1 MAFKHYSGLTT
12 EEIKQKIA
20 NNQVNRSNKKATKT
34 TSQIL
39 KENTLT
45 IFNFL
50 NFLLAVVLIAVHA
63 FSNLFF
69 IAIIILN
76 ILIGIVQEIRARN
89 MVEKLTLLSK
99 NKVRVIRNNQTI
111 EIDAEEIVL
120 DDILILKAG
129 EQIPSDALVLEGT
142 AEANESLLTGESDTI
157 PKNPDSHL
165 LSGSYLTSGEVIA
178 RVERVGDENYA
189 TKLVSEAKQAKPII
203 SELVAS
209 IAKISKFTSYIILP
223 IGVILFA
230 ESFFLHSTSTKAAVI
245 ASVAALL
252 GMLPKGLVL
261 LISIALSTSVIRLSK
276 KQVLVQN
283 MYAVEMLARMDTLCL
298 DKTGTL
304 TQGNMQVETVER
316 LGTRSHEEITEI
328 IGSYLAATSDN
339 NLTMQALRDYFTDN
353 AKYTATSMQP
363 FSSER
368 KWGSVTFEQIG
379 TFYLGSP
386 ENLMPGFTNPAI
398 TRSQEQGLRVLLFT
412 HSTATFNEQ
421 QALALVVL
429 SDPLRTNVQETLRFF
444 TEQGVD
450 LKVISGDNPKTVA
463 AIAEKAGI
471 PQAANF
477 IDMSQVTEDADIR
490 SAATTYT
497 VFGRVTPYQKRLIVD
512 TLQDEKV
519 VGMTGDGV
527 NDILALREADISITM
542 AEGDSATKQISD
554 VVLLES
560 DFAVLPEIIYEG
572 RRVINNVTR
581 SSSVFFIKTIYSLL
595 LSIVCIVTGT
605 AFPFIP
611 IQITLI
617 DLAIEGYPSFFLS
630 FESNRQPAVKNFLK
644 TALTSALPSAVT
656 FTVNVLI
663 VYLLTQFSIIDTSR
677 SASLMYFL
685 LIGISC
691 VSVIK
696 TCLPLNPLRAFL
708 AVTTTVG
715 TFVAIYL
722 FHSFLEVTLF
732 NMEMFLPFI
741 LLMILN
747 ILALSLVWMKKRPT
761 IS

>member
-1 MAFKHYSGLTT
+1 MPFDQYSGLSA
-12 EEIKQKIA
+12 EEIRKKIA

-39 KENTLT
+39 RENTLT
-45 IFNFL
+45 IFNLL
-50 NFLLAVVLIAVHA
+50 NFLLAIVLIAVHA

-76 ILIGIVQEIRARN
+76 ILIGIIQEIRARN

-99 NKVRVIRNNQTI
+99 NQVRVIRDHQVQ
-111 EIDAEEIVL
+111 EIDAEDLVL
-120 DDILILKAG
+120 ADILILKAG
-129 EQIPSDALVLEGT
+129 EQVPSDAIVLEGI

-157 PKNPDSHL
+157 PKSKDSHL

-178 RVERVGDENYA
+178 QVERVGDENYA

-209 IAKISKFTSYIILP
+209 IAKISKFTSYIIVP
-223 IGVILFA
+223 IGLILFA
-230 ESFFLHSTSTKAAVI
+230 ESFFLHSSSTKEAVI

-304 TQGNMQVETVER
+304 TQGSMQVEALEC
-316 LGTRSHEEITEI
+316 LDTRSQTEVATI
-328 IGSYLAATSDN
+328 IGSYLTAISDN
-339 NLTMQALRDYFTDN
+339 NLTMQALREYFPAN
-353 AKYTATSMQP
+353 TSYQASSIQP

-368 KWGSVTFEQIG
+368 KWGSVTFETLG

-386 ENLMPGFTNPAI
+386 ENLMPTFKSPAI
-398 TRSQEQGLRVLLFT
+398 TQAQEQGLRVLLFSHT
-412 HSTATFNEQ
+412 TTDFTTQ
-421 QALALVVL
+421 QAVALIVL
-429 SDPLRTNVQETLRFF
+429 SDPLRTNVQETLHFF

-471 PQAANF
+471 PQAMNF
-477 IDMSQVTEDADIR
+477 VDMSQLTEDDAIR
-490 SAATTYT
+490 QAATTYT

-595 LSIVCIVTGT
+595 LSILCIVTGT

-630 FESNRQPAVKNFLK
+630 FESNRKPAVKHFLK
-644 TALTSALPSAVT
+644 TALTSALPSAVV
-656 FTVNVLI
+656 FTLNVLG
-663 VYLLTQFSIIDTSR
+663 VYVLTQFSIIEANQST
-677 SASLMYFL
+677 SLMYFL

-691 VSVIK
+691 LSVIK
-696 TCLPLNPLRAFL
+696 TCLPLNPLRTFL
-708 AVTTTVG
+708 AITTTVG

-722 FHSFLEVTLF
+722 FHALLEITLF
-732 NMEMFLPFI
+732 NIEMFVPFVVTMLI
-741 LLMILN
+741 NCLV
-747 ILALSLVWMKKRPT
+747 LSVIWLKKRT
-761 IS
+761 VI